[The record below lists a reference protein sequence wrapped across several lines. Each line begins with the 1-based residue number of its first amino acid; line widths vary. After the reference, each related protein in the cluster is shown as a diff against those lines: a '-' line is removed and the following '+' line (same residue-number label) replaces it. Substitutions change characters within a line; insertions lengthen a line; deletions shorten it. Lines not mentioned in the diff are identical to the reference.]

1 MPINYNNLLSLFKEK
16 GITSYTIT
24 KKDKI
29 IGQATWKK
37 IHEGGHIDTRTIE
50 SLCKYL
56 HCQPGDVLEYI
67 PDNNETDP
75 KEN

>member
-56 HCQPGDVLEYI
+56 HCQPGDILEYI
-67 PDNNETDP
+67 PDNNETEP
-75 KEN
+75 QEN